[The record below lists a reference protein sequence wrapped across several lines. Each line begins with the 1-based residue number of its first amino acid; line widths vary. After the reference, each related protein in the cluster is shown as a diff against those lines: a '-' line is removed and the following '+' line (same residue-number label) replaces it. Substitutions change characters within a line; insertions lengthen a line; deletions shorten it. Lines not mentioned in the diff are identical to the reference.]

1 MVYVSSLRMPK
12 LVSSKI
18 SDSYYFRLYFKV
30 RTVLSISNKLK
41 LQIAL
46 NQINRSFINTDCC
59 QPMLN

>member
-12 LVSSKI
+12 LVSLKI
-18 SDSYYFRLYFKV
+18 SDSYYFCLYFKV
-30 RTVLSISNKLK
+30 RTVLSISNKLE

-46 NQINRSFINTDCC
+46 NQVNQSFINTDCR